1 MRPPG
6 LTPRVIVLTLAFG
19 MSISFGTRARAQ
31 HTPDPYNIV
40 GEYNRQ
46 YEPYMYASGPN
57 EEGVLPNQMRLEGRG
72 LRSPNRVQRGLDDTE
87 SLDGVDTLAGRSGS
101 TGGGSS
107 RLDGRDRYRPN
118 QKADKDFY
126 EIRDERDRRYRDA
139 LRESDPAKRAKKIR
153 EFEAQD
159 GKTGRG
165 PASTKSKGTGAAD
178 RDRFASGS
186 RMIDNTEESDEPEA
200 RRAPAPPSSR
210 GPGAPPPPSGRAPGF
225 GSSPRGLTD
234 PKTGPR
240 STRSTRT
247 PSDILRRSRE
257 LDRDSTSSGP
267 VDPRTLTA
275 PR

>member
-159 GKTGRG
+159 GKTRAEPPRRQVREARAFRPLPRDVPPDSGRLLAASPIPRPALDQPAPHG
-165 PASTKSKGTGAAD
+165 PRRTFFGGAA
-178 RDRFASGS
+178 
-186 RMIDNTEESDEPEA
+186 
-200 RRAPAPPSSR
+200 SSTVT
-210 GPGAPPPPSGRAPGF
+210 PPPPA
-225 GSSPRGLTD
+225 
-234 PKTGPR
+234 R
-240 STRSTRT
+240 STLE
-247 PSDILRRSRE
+247 P
-257 LDRDSTSSGP
+257 
-267 VDPRTLTA
+267 
-275 PR
+275 